1 MVHIGNFDLGKKP
14 GIVAVISEEPVES
27 AKAAKWLGAD
37 LLELRLD
44 MLEFSNPDEM
54 KKAIEKIKSTTGL
67 PCIATNRLQTDGGKW
82 TGSDEARIELLDQAL
97 LKADAVDIELAAD
110 AGLRDSL
117 IRKAKD
123 AGKMVIVSSHD
134 FKSTP
139 SPAEMRE
146 IIDRSFKAGA
156 DIAKL
161 AVTPASMQDTLNL
174 LQVTLDAGGT
184 VCTIAMGDNGR
195 HTRIVAPCYG
205 SVLTYGSIGKAVA
218 PGQIPIHQLK
228 SALVILF

>member
-1 MVHIGNFDLGKKP
+1 MVHIGSFDLGKKP

-44 MLEFSNPDEM
+44 MLGFSNPDEM
-54 KKAIEKIKSTTGL
+54 KKAIEKVKSTTGL
-67 PCIATNRLQTDGGKW
+67 PCIATNRLQADGGKW
-82 TGSDEARIELLDQAL
+82 TGSDEARIELLGQAL
-97 LKADAVDIELAAD
+97 LTTDAVDIELAAD
-110 AGLRDSL
+110 TVLRDSL
-117 IRKAKD
+117 IRTAKA
-123 AGKMVIVSSHD
+123 AGKTVIVSSHD

-139 SPAEMRE
+139 SPAEMKE
-146 IIDRSFKAGA
+146 ILDSSFKAGA

-174 LQVTLDAGGT
+174 LQVTLDAGGP
-184 VCTIAMGDNGR
+184 VCTISMGDTGR
-195 HTRIVAPCYG
+195 HTRIAAPCYG

-218 PGQIPIHQLK
+218 PGQIQIHQLK
-228 SALVILF
+228 SALEILF